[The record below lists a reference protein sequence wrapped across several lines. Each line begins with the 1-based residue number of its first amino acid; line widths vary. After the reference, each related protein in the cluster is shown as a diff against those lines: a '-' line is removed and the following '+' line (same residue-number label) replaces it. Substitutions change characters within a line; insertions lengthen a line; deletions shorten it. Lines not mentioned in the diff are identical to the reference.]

1 MRIGAIG
8 FVVIGTFLT
17 VSAAKAQGSSPSLP
31 QVVSLCDILK
41 DPKAYDH
48 RNVQFRGYIT
58 SEFEDFT
65 VDDSACPAKWG
76 SGVWLMFGGDVDC
89 PTPSTVNDIGRP
101 KGKNVRFDGVE
112 YPLIKDDNF
121 ELFHRSI
128 TARKNMKSVYKV
140 SAVLEGT
147 FIAGR
152 VEDKLGHK
160 TKPGYGHMGCCHLF
174 IIHQTSDVKVLRRP
188 TA

>member
-1 MRIGAIG
+1 MRIGTIG
-8 FVVIGTFLT
+8 LVLMGALL
-17 VSAAKAQGSSPSLP
+17 SASGAKAQVSSPSSP

-48 RNVQFRGYIT
+48 RNVQFRGDII

-65 VDDSACPAKWG
+65 VYDSACPGKWG
-76 SGVWLMFGGDVDC
+76 SGVWLMFGGDIDC
-89 PTPSTVNDIGRP
+89 PTPSTVNDRGRP

-112 YPLIKDDNF
+112 YPLVKDDNF

-128 TARKNMKSVYKV
+128 IARQNMKSVYKV
-140 SAVLEGT
+140 SAILEGT
-147 FIAGR
+147 FTAGM
-152 VEDKLGHK
+152 VEDKHGHK
-160 TKPGYGHMGCCHLF
+160 TRPGYGHMGCCHLF
-174 IIHQTSDVKVLRRP
+174 IIHQISDVKVSKQP